1 MFEAVTI
8 RKHGYPFRLPY
19 PRFVGWYK
27 CLLLDPSDVRSF
39 KLRPFATTDIKA
51 RAKLRLG
58 AVTCF

>member
-51 RAKLRLG
+51 RARN
-58 AVTCF
+58 